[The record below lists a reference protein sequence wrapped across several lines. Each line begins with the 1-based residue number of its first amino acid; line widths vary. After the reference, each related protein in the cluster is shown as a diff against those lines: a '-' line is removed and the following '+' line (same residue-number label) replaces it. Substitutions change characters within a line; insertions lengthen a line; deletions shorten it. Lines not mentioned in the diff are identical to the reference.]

1 MAVTITTTVSPEDK
15 RSPGEIL
22 ILFKTHLDL
31 GYTALAEDVF
41 RQYMDNYIPQALAL
55 AKQTRSSPYR
65 FRWSVG
71 SWLFEQYRRVK
82 GDTPELQE
90 AVGQGDIRWH
100 GLPFTTHTEYMTEG
114 LFESGL
120 TLSRRLDKRY
130 GTRTIAAKMT
140 DVPGHTRAM
149 IPLLARA
156 GIRFLH
162 LGVNPASTMPEV
174 PTLFW
179 WQAPAGEKVLVMYN
193 GDYGEMT
200 AIGQSGTAVYFAHT
214 GDNRGPQDAEQIR
227 TIYEDLHARFPEAV
241 LRAGTLEDV
250 AEIALAEEDLP
261 VVTSEIGDT
270 WIHGTGTD
278 PAKTSAFR
286 GLLRLS
292 EELPEEARGPVY
304 EALLPVPE
312 HTWGLDEKIHLMDEK
327 IHLSATW
334 PVNFQ
339 LGEHENFVR
348 EDFWEARKEPR
359 YRLMERSWEEQRGYL
374 RDGCAA
380 FPESFRPRAE
390 QVFAETRREPVS
402 REGTEAVSPGENVVF
417 GAFTAAADVRG
428 ALVNLEWKGCRWADE
443 DHPLFCFLYEVF
455 SRKEFDRFWG
465 QYVVSGE
472 EWAIE
477 DFGKLG
483 MEKAN
488 DRYRAYFLR
497 DVEIRRSKDS
507 LVIAGKAGKEALERF
522 GGAES
527 YELALTFRDDHI
539 LGDLAWFGKKASRVG
554 EACWL
559 GFLPNAPLKD
569 IHKLGTW
576 LDPMDVV
583 PGGNRQMHVTQAG
596 VRWEG
601 LTLRGIDTGLISIGP
616 PSLLD
621 FSRTL
626 PDPRGGVWFNL
637 HNNVW
642 GTNFPMW
649 YDQDAR
655 FRFTL
660 DFTARAK

>member
-1 MAVTITTTVSPEDK
+1 MATTTTMTASPENAG
-15 RSPGEIL
+15 SPEEIL

-31 GYTALAEDVF
+31 GFTDLAGEVF
-41 RQYMDNYIPQALAL
+41 RQYMDCYIPQALAL
-55 AKQTRSSPYR
+55 AKQTRNTPCR
-65 FRWSVG
+65 FRWTVG

-90 AVGQGDIRWH
+90 AVRQGDIRWH

-114 LFESGL
+114 MFESGL
-120 TLSRRLDKRY
+120 KLSQRLDERY

-162 LGVNPASTMPEV
+162 LGVNPASTVPEV

-179 WQAPAGEKVLVMYN
+179 WQAPAGEKILVMYN

-200 AIGQSGTAVYFAHT
+200 AIGQSGAAVCFAHT
-214 GDNRGPQDAEQIR
+214 GDNRGPQGAEQIR
-227 TIYEDLHARFPEAV
+227 TIYEDLHARFPKAV

-250 AEIALAEEDLP
+250 AEIALAEEGLP

-286 GLLRLS
+286 GLLRLA
-292 EELPEEARGPVY
+292 EELPEEARRPVY

-312 HTWGLDEKIHLMDEK
+312 HTWGLDEKT
-327 IHLSATW
+327 HLSATY
-334 PVNFQ
+334 PVDFQ
-339 LGEHENFVR
+339 LGEHENFIR
-348 EDFWEARKEPR
+348 EDFWEARKESR

-380 FPESFRPRAE
+380 FPEGFCTRAE
-390 QVFAETRREPVS
+390 KVFAETRREPVS
-402 REGTEAVSPGENVVF
+402 REGTEAVSPGENVVL
-417 GAFTAAADVRG
+417 GEFTAAADARG
-428 ALVNLEWKGCRWADE
+428 ALVNLEWKGRRWADA

-455 SRKEFDRFWG
+455 SRKEFDRFRE

-472 EWAIE
+472 EWAVE

-497 DVEIRRSKDS
+497 NVEIRRSKDS
-507 LVIAGKAGKEALERF
+507 LLITGKTEKEALERF
-522 GGAES
+522 GGAEG
-527 YELALTFRDDHI
+527 YELALTFRGNQI
-539 LGDLAWFGKKASRVG
+539 LGDFAWFGKKASRVG

-559 GFLPNAPLKD
+559 GFLPEAPLKA

-583 PGGNRQMHVTQAG
+583 PGGNRQMHVTQDG

-601 LTLRGIDTGLISIGP
+601 LGLRGLDTGLCSIGA
-616 PSLLD
+616 PSLLN
-621 FSRTL
+621 FSRVL
-626 PDPRGGVWFNL
+626 PNPREGVWFNL
-637 HNNVW
+637 YNNVW

-649 YDQDAR
+649 YGQDAR
-655 FRFTL
+655 FRFAL
-660 DFTARAK
+660 DFAECEE

>member
-1 MAVTITTTVSPEDK
+1 MVTTTTMTASPENE
-15 RSPGEIL
+15 RIPREIL

-31 GYTALAEDVF
+31 GFTDLAGDVF
-41 RQYMDNYIPQALAL
+41 RRYMDSYIPQALAL
-55 AKQTRSSPYR
+55 AKQTRNSPYR
-65 FRWSVG
+65 FRWTVD

-90 AVGQGDIRWH
+90 AVRQGDIRWH

-120 TLSRRLDKRY
+120 KLSQRLDERY

-149 IPLLARA
+149 VPPLARA

-162 LGVNPASTMPEV
+162 LGVNPASTVPEV
-174 PTLFW
+174 PSLFW

-200 AIGQSGTAVYFAHT
+200 AIGQSGAAVYFAHT
-214 GDNRGPQDAEQIR
+214 GDNRGPQDAGQIR

-286 GLLRLS
+286 GLLRLA
-292 EELPEEARGPVY
+292 EELPEEDRGPVY

-312 HTWGLDEKIHLMDEK
+312 HTWGLDEKT
-327 IHLSATW
+327 HLSATY
-334 PVNFQ
+334 PVDLR
-339 LGEHENFVR
+339 LGEHENFIR

-359 YRLMERSWEEQRGYL
+359 YRLMECSWGEQREYL

-390 QVFAETRREPVS
+390 RVFAETRREPAS
-402 REGTEAVSPGENVVF
+402 REGTEAVLPGEKAAF
-417 GAFTAAADVRG
+417 GEFTAAADARG
-428 ALVNLEWKGCRWADE
+428 ALVSLEWKGLRWADE
-443 DHPLFCFLYEVF
+443 DHPLFRFLYEVF
-455 SRKEFDRFWG
+455 SQKEFDRFRE

-477 DFGKLG
+477 DFGKIG

-488 DRYRAYFLR
+488 DRYRAYSLR
-497 DVEIRRSKDS
+497 NVEIRRSKDS
-507 LVIAGKAGKEALERF
+507 LIITGEIDKESLERF

-527 YELALTFRDDHI
+527 YELVLTFRENQI
-539 LGDLAWFGKKASRVG
+539 LGDFAWFGKKASRVA

-569 IHKLGTW
+569 VHKLGTW

-601 LTLRGIDTGLISIGP
+601 LTLRGIDAGLISIGP
-616 PSLLD
+616 PSLLN

-660 DFTARAK
+660 DFTAREK

>member
-1 MAVTITTTVSPEDK
+1 MVTTTTMTASPENTG
-15 RSPGEIL
+15 SPEEIL

-31 GYTALAEDVF
+31 GFTDLAGEVF
-41 RQYMDNYIPQALAL
+41 RRYMDSYIPQALAL
-55 AKQTRSSPYR
+55 AKQTRNTPCR
-65 FRWSVG
+65 FRWTVG

-82 GDTPELQE
+82 GDAPELQE
-90 AVGQGDIRWH
+90 AVRQGDIRWH

-120 TLSRRLDKRY
+120 KISRRLDERY

-140 DVPGHTRAM
+140 DVPGHTRAI

-162 LGVNPASTMPEV
+162 LGVNPASTVPEV

-200 AIGQSGTAVYFAHT
+200 AIGQSGAAVYFAHT
-214 GDNRGPQDAEQIR
+214 GDNRGPQGAEQIR

-250 AEIALAEEDLP
+250 AEIALAEEGLP

-286 GLLRLS
+286 GLLRLA

-312 HTWGLDEKIHLMDEK
+312 HTWGLDEKT
-327 IHLSATW
+327 HLSATY

-380 FPESFRPRAE
+380 FPESFRARAE
-390 QVFAETRREPVS
+390 KVLAETRREPVS
-402 REGTEAVSPGENVVF
+402 REGTEAVSPGEKVVF
-417 GAFTAAADVRG
+417 GEFTAAADARG
-428 ALVNLEWKGCRWADE
+428 ALGSLEWKGHRWADA

-455 SRKEFDRFWG
+455 SRREFDRFRE

-472 EWAIE
+472 EWAVE

-488 DRYRAYFLR
+488 DRYRAYSLR
-497 DVEIRRSKDS
+497 NVEIRRSKDS
-507 LVIAGKAGKEALERF
+507 LIIAGKAEKEALERF
-522 GGAES
+522 GGGES
-527 YELALTFRDDHI
+527 YELALTFREGQI

-559 GFLPNAPLKD
+559 GFLPNAPLQA

-583 PGGNRQMHVTQAG
+583 PGGNRQMHVTQNG

-601 LTLRGIDTGLISIGP
+601 LVLRGVDTGLCSIGA
-616 PSLLD
+616 PSLLN
-621 FSRTL
+621 FSRAL
-626 PDPRGGVWFNL
+626 PNPREGVWFNL

-660 DFTARAK
+660 DFMKREK

>member
-1 MAVTITTTVSPEDK
+1 MAATITTTASS
-15 RSPGEIL
+15 RSPREIL

-31 GYTALAEDVF
+31 GFTDLAEDVF

-55 AKQTRSSPYR
+55 AKQTRNTPCR
-65 FRWSVG
+65 FRWTVG
-71 SWLFEQYRRVK
+71 SWLFEQYRRAK
-82 GDTPELQE
+82 GDTPALQE
-90 AVGQGDIRWH
+90 AVRQGDIRWH

-114 LFESGL
+114 LFASGL
-120 TLSRRLDKRY
+120 KISQRLDERY

-162 LGVNPASTMPEV
+162 LGVNSASTMPEV

-179 WQAPAGEKVLVMYN
+179 WQAPAGEKILVMYN
-193 GDYGEMT
+193 EDYGELT
-200 AIGQSGTAVYFAHT
+200 AIGQSGAAVYFAHT
-214 GDNRGPQDAEQIR
+214 RDNRGPQGSEQIR
-227 TIYEDLHARFPEAV
+227 SIYEDLHARFPEAV

-250 AEIALAEEDLP
+250 AEIALKENGLP

-286 GLLRLS
+286 GLLRLA
-292 EELPEEARGPVY
+292 EELPEEAREPVY

-312 HTWGLDEKIHLMDEK
+312 HTWGLDEKT
-327 IHLSATW
+327 HLSATY
-334 PVNFQ
+334 PVDFR
-339 LGEHENFVR
+339 LGEHENFIR
-348 EDFWEARKEPR
+348 EDFWKARKEPR

-390 QVFAETRREPVS
+390 KVFAETRREPVS
-402 REGTEAVSPGENVVF
+402 REGTDAVLPGENVVF
-417 GAFTAAADVRG
+417 GEFTAAADTSG
-428 ALVNLEWKGCRWADE
+428 ALINLEWKGRRWADAA
-443 DHPLFCFLYEVF
+443 HPLFRFLYEVF
-455 SRKEFDRFWG
+455 SQEEFDRFRA

-488 DRYRAYFLR
+488 DRYRAYGLHN
-497 DVEIRRSKDS
+497 VEIRRSKDS
-507 LVIAGKAGKEALERF
+507 LIITGKTDAEALERF

-527 YELALTFRDDHI
+527 YELALTFRENQI

-559 GFLPNAPLKD
+559 GFLPEAPLQA

-583 PGGNRQMHVTQAG
+583 PGGNRQMHVTQKG

-601 LTLRGIDTGLISIGP
+601 LALRGLDTGLCSIGT
-616 PSLLD
+616 PSLLN
-621 FSRTL
+621 FSRAL
-626 PDPRGGVWFNL
+626 PNPREGVWFNL

-649 YDQDAR
+649 YDENAR

-660 DFTARAK
+660 DLIESEG

>member
-1 MAVTITTTVSPEDK
+1 MVTTTTTTAFPENE
-15 RSPGEIL
+15 RRPREIL

-31 GYTALAEDVF
+31 GFTDLAGDVF
-41 RQYMDNYIPQALAL
+41 RRYMDSYIPQALAL
-55 AKQTRSSPYR
+55 AKQTRNSSYR
-65 FRWSVG
+65 FRWTVG

-90 AVGQGDIRWH
+90 AVRQGDIRWH

-120 TLSRRLDKRY
+120 KISLRLDERY

-149 IPLLARA
+149 IPLLVRA

-162 LGVNPASTMPEV
+162 LGVNPASTVPEV
-174 PTLFW
+174 PALFW

-200 AIGQSGTAVYFAHT
+200 AIGQSGAAIYFAHT

-227 TIYEDLHARFPEAV
+227 TIYEDLHARFPEAI

-250 AEIALAEEDLP
+250 AEIALAEEELP

-286 GLLRLS
+286 GLLRLA
-292 EELPEEARGPVY
+292 EELPEEAREPVY

-312 HTWGLDEKIHLMDEK
+312 HTWGLDEKIHL
-327 IHLSATW
+327 SATY

-339 LGEHENFVR
+339 LGEHENFIR
-348 EDFWEARKEPR
+348 EDFWEVRKEPR
-359 YRLMERSWEEQRGYL
+359 YRLMERSWEEQRAYL

-380 FPESFRPRAE
+380 FPESFRTRAE
-390 QVFAETRREPVS
+390 KAFAETRREPVS
-402 REGTEAVSPGENVVF
+402 REGMEAISPGENVVF
-417 GAFTAAADVRG
+417 GEFTAAADARG
-428 ALVNLEWKGCRWADE
+428 ALVNLEWKGRRWADE

-455 SRKEFDRFWG
+455 SQKEFDRFRE
-465 QYVVSGE
+465 QYVVSSE
-472 EWAIE
+472 EWAVE
-477 DFGKLG
+477 DFGKIG
-483 MEKAN
+483 TEKAN
-488 DRYRAYFLR
+488 DRYRAYSLR
-497 DVEIRRSKDS
+497 NVEIRRSKDS
-507 LVIAGKAGKEALERF
+507 LIITGKAEKEALERF

-527 YELALTFRDDHI
+527 CELALTFRGSRI
-539 LGDLAWFGKKASRVG
+539 MGDFAWFGKKASRVG

-559 GFLPNAPLKD
+559 GFLPEAPLQA
-569 IHKLGTW
+569 IHKLGAW

-601 LTLRGIDTGLISIGP
+601 LTLRGIDTGLISIGS
-616 PSLLD
+616 PSLLN
-621 FSRTL
+621 FSRAL
-626 PDPRGGVWFNL
+626 PDPRGGIWFNL

-660 DFTARAK
+660 NFAEREK